1 MYTVD
6 ETASCPRTRF
16 SEAVTTVLYYSFEKK
31 KRNTLISTKNSL
43 RCPLKGQSDAIFE
56 SQFFSSFKLAW
67 ATDQWVFRFW
77 FRFRRD
83 IRIFPNLRAE

>member
-1 MYTVD
+1 MKLL
-6 ETASCPRTRF
+6 P
-16 SEAVTTVLYYSFEKK
+16 VLARGFQKQLQQYYSFEKK